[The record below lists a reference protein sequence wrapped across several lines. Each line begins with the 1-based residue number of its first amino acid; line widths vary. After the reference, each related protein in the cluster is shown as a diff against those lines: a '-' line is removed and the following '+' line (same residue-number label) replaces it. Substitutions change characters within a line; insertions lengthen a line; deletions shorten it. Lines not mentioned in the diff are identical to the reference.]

1 MKRLFFTA
9 LACIFLAV
17 PGIALAERFQ
27 KVDYIAGSIAEN
39 DGSFIRL
46 LDGSSWVLS
55 SPSLAL
61 VTDDVIIIF
70 EPAKL
75 HNGSVVNV
83 AVAYLDGDDII
94 VKHVGGPVVTQTG
107 YLTSVIDAQRNGA
120 VLRLANGMLLSV
132 PEYDQYDTSYW
143 LPPYK
148 VLLTGNE
155 MYLYNLEKGKK
166 IWVNVLR

>member
-27 KVDYIAGSIAEN
+27 KVDYIAGSIAEK

-46 LDGSSWVLS
+46 LDGSSWVLT

-75 HNGSVVNV
+75 HNRSVTGSE
-83 AVAYLDGDDII
+83 
-94 VKHVGGPVVTQTG
+94 P
-107 YLTSVIDAQRNGA
+107 
-120 VLRLANGMLLSV
+120 
-132 PEYDQYDTSYW
+132 
-143 LPPYK
+143 
-148 VLLTGNE
+148 LTGE
-155 MYLYNLEKGKK
+155 RSGTDPLCSKQTST
-166 IWVNVLR
+166 